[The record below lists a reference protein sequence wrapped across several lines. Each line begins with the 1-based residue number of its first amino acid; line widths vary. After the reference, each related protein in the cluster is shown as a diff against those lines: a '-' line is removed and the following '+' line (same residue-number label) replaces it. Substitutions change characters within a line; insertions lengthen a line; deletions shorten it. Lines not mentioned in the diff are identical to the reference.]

1 MSTIAISGYAHSG
14 KDTLA
19 GYLCE
24 MLPDA
29 RLVSFAK
36 PLKELVYRL
45 YPNIAKLVDIVGWE
59 QAKDWYAWEAAG
71 VGVRKTLQHTGLQP
85 LLPQCVIISNNE
97 SS

>member
-45 YPNIAKLVDIVGWE
+45 YPNVNLLALTD
-59 QAKDWYAWEAAG
+59 EASGPLPPSPAFTQQP
-71 VGVRKTLQHTGLQP
+71 VR
-85 LLPQCVIISNNE
+85 
-97 SS
+97 